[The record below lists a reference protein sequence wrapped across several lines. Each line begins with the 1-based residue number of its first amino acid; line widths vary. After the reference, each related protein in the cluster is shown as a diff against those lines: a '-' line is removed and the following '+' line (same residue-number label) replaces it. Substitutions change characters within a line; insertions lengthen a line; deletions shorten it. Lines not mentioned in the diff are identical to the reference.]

1 MIGLASGPLNPFS
14 DERSRSFYT
23 VRIVRPFEPSG
34 FSSERA
40 SILSQNSSRHSSWL
54 SKRAIKDEMTAQRQ
68 KLDEKKDAIEILER
82 IGTDKLKLLEKVLD
96 EALARERAK
105 KN

>member
-1 MIGLASGPLNPFS
+1 MNVRVHSTRFES
-14 DERSRSFYT
+14 FHRSS
-23 VRIVRPFEPSG
+23 VRTKVD

>member
-1 MIGLASGPLNPFS
+1 
-14 DERSRSFYT
+14 
-23 VRIVRPFEPSG
+23 
-34 FSSERA
+34 
-40 SILSQNSSRHSSWL
+40 
-54 SKRAIKDEMTAQRQ
+54 MTAQRQ